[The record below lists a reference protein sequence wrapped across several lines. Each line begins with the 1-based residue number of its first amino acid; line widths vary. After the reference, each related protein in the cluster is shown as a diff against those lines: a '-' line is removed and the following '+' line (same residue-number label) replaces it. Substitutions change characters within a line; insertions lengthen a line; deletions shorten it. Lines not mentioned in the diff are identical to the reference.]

1 MKMMGPEMYLLLGAA
16 AVIGTAATWLNRAA
30 AVRFGFVN
38 EPNPIIPQHTRPI
51 AHLGGIGVAVTAAV
65 GLAVT
70 LVLHRQGI
78 AFEGLNPLRVGVFLM
93 PGLGFLVLG
102 TVDDLKVYS
111 PQKKFLVQVILA
123 AAAVGLGYG
132 SLGLRYPFTGLLP
145 LDFAL
150 SVFWIVAVVNAL
162 NLTDVCDGLV
172 GGLSVVMLV
181 GWAHFDPAS
190 APIAMAVAGGCLGFL
205 VFNSPPASIFLG
217 DAGSHF
223 LGYSLAMLTLLGL
236 PVEGNVAWVRPIQM
250 VLFVGVPIFE
260 VVLLVI
266 VRRRK
271 GLAWWRG
278 SPDHFSLRLQAAGL
292 SKWQTDGVA
301 YSATV
306 LFCAA
311 AFLLGVRDWSVRIAV
326 LAAVAIFA
334 GVCWKLIQR
343 WEVVMNAE

>member
-1 MKMMGPEMYLLLGAA
+1 MLGSEMYLLLGAA
-16 AVIGTAATWLNRAA
+16 AVLGTAATWLNRAA

-38 EPNPIIPQHTRPI
+38 APNPIIPQHTRPV
-51 AHLGGIGVAVTAAV
+51 AHLGGIGVAFTAAV
-65 GLAVT
+65 GLAVAV
-70 LVLHRQGI
+70 LLHRQGI
-78 AFEGLNPLRVGVFLM
+78 AFKDLDPLRVGVFLL

-111 PQKKFLVQVILA
+111 PQKKFLVQLILA
-123 AAAVGLGYG
+123 AGAVGLGHWA
-132 SLGLRYPFTGLLP
+132 LGLRYPFTGVLP
-145 LDFAL
+145 LDLAL

-181 GWAHFDPAS
+181 GWAHFDPTS

-223 LGYSLAMLTLLGL
+223 LGYSAAMLTLPGL
-236 PVEGNVAWVRPIQM
+236 PAEGNLTWVRPIQM
-250 VLFVGVPIFE
+250 ALFVGVPIFE

-271 GLAWWRG
+271 GLAPWRG

-301 YSATV
+301 YSAAV
-306 LFCAA
+306 FFCTA
-311 AFLLGVRDWSVRIAV
+311 AFLLGFLAWPGRIAV
-326 LAAVAIFA
+326 LAAAALFV

-343 WEVVMNAE
+343 WEVAPK